1 MDSRDSQEEL
11 WDRISRD
18 DYIKYVVGIE
28 FQELC
33 LFSVIFIFTATLDY
47 EGKKCFRVTRIY
59 EDIRGSIV
67 NRSIHVDCQLNKLAL
82 VIQKVTALLIEQEDL
97 IVRMRTAALPT
108 FRKLYGRIETDL
120 EAKEKITVTIQ
131 NNYNTYSFNGEKK
144 LVISTATWIGGKN
157 DFLGRMYMTVGGA
170 SLCFAILFAL
180 LFIIKPRGFG
190 GSELPVL
197 EHKSNYEMINFWTFT
212 SDVKFSYIVYILNL
226 FDQFSQ
232 GAKLTNASLK
242 RANI

>member
-18 DYIKYVVGIE
+18 DYMKYVVGIE

-33 LFSVIFIFTATLDY
+33 LFSVIFIFTAILDY
-47 EGKKCFRVTRIY
+47 EGKKCI
-59 EDIRGSIV
+59 
-67 NRSIHVDCQLNKLAL
+67 
-82 VIQKVTALLIEQEDL
+82 LIEQEDL
-97 IVRMRTAALPT
+97 IVWMRTAALPT

-144 LVISTATWIGGKN
+144 LVISTTTWIGGKN

-212 SDVKFSYIVYILNL
+212 SDVKFSYIIHILNL

-232 GAKLTNASLK
+232 GCKVN
-242 RANI
+242 

>member
-18 DYIKYVVGIE
+18 DYMKYVVGIE

-33 LFSVIFIFTATLDY
+33 LFSVIFIFTAILDY
-47 EGKKCFRVTRIY
+47 EGKKW
-59 EDIRGSIV
+59 
-67 NRSIHVDCQLNKLAL
+67 IHVDCQLNKLAL
-82 VIQKVTALLIEQEDL
+82 LIEQEDL
-97 IVRMRTAALPT
+97 IVWMRTAALPK

-144 LVISTATWIGGKN
+144 LVISTTTWIGGKN

-212 SDVKFSYIVYILNL
+212 SDVKFSYIIHILNL